1 MEIFVKELQNRLT
14 LVDTGQFDYNGYLPL
29 FTAAIKLNGLTPG
42 EIVYNTGNLLNNFT
56 NFIFAL
62 MLYKD
67 ITQPFPAVGLHSSP
81 EST

>member
-1 MEIFVKELQNRLT
+1 M
-14 LVDTGQFDYNGYLPL
+14 DTGQFDYNGYLPL

-42 EIVYNTGNLLNNFT
+42 EIVPNTGNLLNNFT

-67 ITQPFPAVGLHSSP
+67 ITQPFAAYSIEDKATCMSFLN
-81 EST
+81 